1 MLAFSHIPKTGGT
14 TLIQILRRTYGV
26 RHVDAIDRHAVHSA
40 ENVYRARD
48 LRWDL
53 RIHPRLESI
62 AGHEL
67 KPHVDY
73 GDLERE
79 LAWITF
85 VREPMARSFS
95 QYVQDVQLGYL
106 PASTTYREWTRI
118 AHLGGQNRNAQVR
131 QLCGRES
138 FEAAREVIERKLR
151 FVGVLERFDESLRLL
166 RVRMDRPELPESAGS
181 AKNER
186 RSSGLREKERE
197 RDPDFEECLRE
208 QNPEDARLYEYV
220 TTTCWRAQQERAS
233 RESIPAARAA
243 DPDALRPKLRTF
255 ANRLYRNAIYK
266 PLVRVDRA
274 FFAGG

>member
-26 RHVDAIDRHAVHSA
+26 RHMDAIDRSAVHSA
-40 ENVYRARD
+40 DNVYRARD
-48 LRWDL
+48 LRWDR

-67 KPHVDY
+67 KPSVDF
-73 GDLERE
+73 GDLEGE
-79 LAWITF
+79 LEWYTF
-85 VREPMARSFS
+85 VREPLARSFS

-118 AHLGGQNRNAQVR
+118 PHLGGQNRNAQVR

-138 FEAAREVIERKLR
+138 FESARAMIEQKLR

-166 RVRMDRPELPESAGS
+166 RILMHRPELPESAGS

-186 RSSGLREKERE
+186 GSASQREKERE
-197 RDPDFEECLRE
+197 RDPAFEECLRE
-208 QNPEDARLYEYV
+208 QNREDARLYEYV
-220 TTTCWRAQQERAS
+220 TTERWRAQQERAS
-233 RESIPAARAA
+233 RESTPAARAA

-274 FFAGG
+274 CFARG

>member
-26 RHVDAIDRHAVHSA
+26 RHVDVIDRSAVHSA
-40 ENVYRARD
+40 DNVYRARD

-73 GDLERE
+73 GTAERE
-79 LAWITF
+79 LEWFTF
-85 VREPMARSFS
+85 VRDPMARSFS

-138 FEAAREVIERKLR
+138 FEIAREVIERKLR

-166 RVRMDRPELPESAGS
+166 RVLMDRLELPESAGS

-186 RSSGLREKERE
+186 GSSGLREKERE

-220 TTTCWRAQQERAS
+220 TTERWAAQQERAS
-233 RESIPAARAA
+233 RESPPPSCAA
-243 DPDALRPKLRTF
+243 DPDALRPKLLTLS
-255 ANRLYRNAIYK
+255 NRLYRNAIYK
-266 PLVRVDRA
+266 PLVRVDRT
-274 FFAGG
+274 FFARG